1 MAVHIELQL
10 YRHICGLWKVN
21 NPVRLFLYGDNKRT
35 FGWWRWSSGRCYK
48 VTMLLISCDC
58 PFLPAFYEAVA
69 VIQLLCCWSRVTVPF
84 YLLSTRQLLL
94 YSYYV
99 ADLVWLSLFTCCL
112 RGSCCYTVIMLL
124 IPCDC
129 PFLPAVHE
137 AVAVI
142 QLLCYWSRVTVP
154 FYLLST
160 RQLEDLRLAWIL
172 RSLL

>member
-1 MAVHIELQL
+1 MDNNLTSDFYKLLLKMAVHIELQL

-99 ADLVWLSLFTCCL
+99 TDLVWLSLFTCCL
-112 RGSCCYTVIMLL
+112 RGSWRTWGWRGSWGRCYKSNYLHL
-124 IPCDC
+124 S
-129 PFLPAVHE
+129 L
-137 AVAVI
+137 
-142 QLLCYWSRVTVP
+142 